1 MNWTRW
7 FVPVLLVGL
16 ICVVCHEVKAQ
27 FVDVT
32 QQSGISYTQRQSGGL
47 DDFNYEP
54 LMMSG
59 GAAAADYDG
68 DGLVDIFVTRL
79 DAPSILYRNAGDGT
93 FQAQSNSA
101 LGLDIIE
108 RGNGGSWGDIDN
120 DGDLDLYVTSVEDPE
135 VGNSRNFLLINN
147 GEWGQGTGGFS
158 EVAVQRNVDLTNSAH
173 GAHFSSTFG
182 DYDGDGYLDLFTTSW
197 KDQHGTATRLYRNA
211 GAANPGHFID
221 TTVGAGV
228 EMTTVSDTSRSFG
241 FSPRF
246 SDLNNDGHLDLAV
259 TGDFGTSRLFWNNG
273 DGTFTDGTV
282 AAGVGTEENGMGA
295 TIADFNGDGQLDW
308 FVTSI
313 YDTDDDI
320 EFNWGSTGNRLYINN
335 GDQTFTDAT
344 TSAGVRDGGWG
355 WGTSAFDYD
364 NDGHKDIVMTNG
376 FPSDLLDPLVPGDV
390 TDFSNDPMRLFH
402 NLGDGTFEEVATLS
416 GITDTG
422 EGKGLLTFDY
432 DNDGDLDIFVVN
444 NAGQPVLYR
453 NDSSNDNDWL
463 QIDLHGFE
471 SNFDGVGARIELTAE
486 LGGDTQIWEVNAG
499 SNFLGQD
506 DTLAH
511 FGLGELDDT
520 VAELRISWPKSDG
533 SGGYDEFVYND
544 LDPNHRFTFY
554 HETSDLVQTL
564 LVPEPS
570 TLAMAFS
577 ALFALGVAVLRRQG
591 RR

>member
-1 MNWTRW
+1 MSWSWIGR
-7 FVPVLLVGL
+7 VLTAIAISFLVHGTSS
-16 ICVVCHEVKAQ
+16 AQ

-32 QQSGISYTQRQSGGL
+32 QQSGINYVQRQSGGL
-47 DDFNYEP
+47 DDFAYEP

-68 DGLVDIFVTRL
+68 DGLVDLFVTRL

-93 FQAQSNSA
+93 FEAQSNSA

-108 RGNGGSWGDIDN
+108 RGNGASWGDIDN
-120 DGDLDLYVTSVEDPE
+120 DGDLDLYVTSVEDPD

-158 EVAVQRNVDLTNSAH
+158 EVAVQRNVDLTNSAY
-173 GAHFSSTFG
+173 GAHYSSTFG

-197 KDQHGTATRLYRNA
+197 KDQYGTATRLYRNA

-221 TTVGAGV
+221 TTVAAGV

-241 FSPRF
+241 FAPRF

-282 AAGVGTEENGMGA
+282 AAGVGTDENGMGA

-313 YDTDDDI
+313 YDTNADVKL
-320 EFNWGSTGNRLYINN
+320 NWGETGNRLFINN

-376 FPSDLLDPLVPGDV
+376 FPTDLLAPFVSGEL
-390 TDFSNDPMRLFH
+390 TDFSIDPMRLFR
-402 NLGDGTFEEVATLS
+402 NLGDGTFEEVAGLS

-432 DNDGDLDIFVVN
+432 DNDGDLDIFVLQKHHKRPHLNVEWN
-444 NAGQPVLYR
+444 QPAGLHF
-453 NDSSNDNDWL
+453 DNR
-463 QIDLHGFE
+463 E
-471 SNFDGVGARIELTAE
+471 
-486 LGGDTQIWEVNAG
+486 
-499 SNFLGQD
+499 
-506 DTLAH
+506 
-511 FGLGELDDT
+511 
-520 VAELRISWPKSDG
+520 
-533 SGGYDEFVYND
+533 
-544 LDPNHRFTFY
+544 
-554 HETSDLVQTL
+554 
-564 LVPEPS
+564 
-570 TLAMAFS
+570 
-577 ALFALGVAVLRRQG
+577 
-591 RR
+591 